1 MPRGRKPKGE
11 AEAVEGQPVGKPVR
25 HRERRFLM
33 VLAEIDGTPIEAEN
47 VVQAKKSVMSI
58 MRARAETVNDAQTAA
73 LIEVLGECTAIV
85 TEQVIMRFE

>member
-33 VLAEIDGTPIEAEN
+33 VLTEIEGQPLEAANAQE
-47 VVQAKKSVMSI
+47 AKRQVKGFL
-58 MRARAETVNDAQTAA
+58 RERAEVVNDAQTAT
-73 LIEVLGECTAIV
+73 LVEVLGSCTASM
-85 TEQVIMRFE
+85 TTQVVLKFD